1 MSQGKGGGGEGWRG
15 STSKQWAIRSVPLD
29 RSRIFRRSQN
39 VMGLTGRIQAPRFVN
54 CPWDKSVLAQLT
66 YSICIQL
73 SLLGIGS
80 NLSHC
85 LCGLK
90 DMHGFHNMTRFIQS
104 TEWSLMIFFPKLK
117 KWIALT
123 LMAWPRPIHGPSSPW
138 LSRERTL
145 CWQLHWCSQTESN
158 KAPGSSLP
166 S

>member
-1 MSQGKGGGGEGWRG
+1 MSQGKGGGGGGEVLP
-15 STSKQWAIRSVPLD
+15 SS
-29 RSRIFRRSQN
+29 
-39 VMGLTGRIQAPRFVN
+39 GLLGVCHLIEVEFLGDLKTRWVWLVEFKPPRFVN
-54 CPWDKSVLAQLT
+54 CQWNKGVLAQLT

-90 DMHGFHNMTRFIQS
+90 DVHGFHKMIRSIQS
-104 TEWSLMIFFPKLK
+104 IQWTLMIFYSKLK
-117 KWIALT
+117 RWIAQK
-123 LMAWPRPIHGPSSPW
+123 LMTWPRPIHGPSSPW
-138 LSRERTL
+138 LSQERTL